1 MPKSIEAQSIEV
13 PINPKIVV
21 GDGLIDFAECIK
33 RIAASQE
40 KPKKTIGE
48 IRYENA
54 ILAVLTRIA
63 DALDAIHG
71 TLAQA
76 ALPENETEVP
86 DDPE

>member
-1 MPKSIEAQSIEV
+1 MPKSIEV
-13 PINPKIVV
+13 PIVPKLV
-21 GDGLIDFAECIK
+21 GDAALEKLVAVLN

-40 KPKKTIGE
+40 KPNKTIGE
-48 IRYENA
+48 LRYENA
-54 ILAVLTRIA
+54 ILATLTRIA

>member
-1 MPKSIEAQSIEV
+1 MP
-13 PINPKIVV
+13 
-21 GDGLIDFAECIK
+21 
-33 RIAASQE
+33 
-40 KPKKTIGE
+40 KTIGE

-71 TLAQA
+71 TLAEA
-76 ALPENETEVP
+76 ARPDIEVAEVP

>member
-1 MPKSIEAQSIEV
+1 MTKSIEIPIV
-13 PINPKIVV
+13 PKLV
-21 GDGLIDFAECIK
+21 GDAALENLTAVLD
-33 RIAASQE
+33 RIAASQA
-40 KPKKTIGE
+40 KPNKTIGE

-71 TLAQA
+71 TRA
-76 ALPENETEVP
+76 AASMPENDTEVP

>member
-1 MPKSIEAQSIEV
+1 MPKSIEV
-13 PINPKIVV
+13 PIVPKLV
-21 GDGLIDFAECIK
+21 GDAALENLVAVLN

-40 KPKKTIGE
+40 KPSKTIGE
-48 IRYENA
+48 LRYENA

-76 ALPENETEVP
+76 ALPDNETEVP

>member
-1 MPKSIEAQSIEV
+1 MPKSIEIPIV
-13 PINPKIVV
+13 PKLV
-21 GDGLIDFAECIK
+21 GDAALENLVAVLN

-40 KPKKTIGE
+40 KPSKTIGE
-48 IRYENA
+48 LRYENA
-54 ILAVLTRIA
+54 ILATLTRIA